1 VTDTANPQSAQA
13 GQPEGKYQGK
23 IALITGSSRGIG
35 RRLALQ
41 LAGQGASV
49 VVNYRQNADLAN
61 DVVQQVKAL
70 GGDGIAVQADVEKP
84 EDIVSLFDAAQQT
97 YGRLDY
103 FVNNAAA
110 SAFKKLLDL
119 KPHHL
124 DRSYATNVRP
134 FVLGA
139 QEAVKLMDRG
149 GRIVAVTS
157 YGSMRGFATYAAL
170 GSYKAAVESFIRYMA
185 VEFAGYGIN
194 VNGVNGGLID
204 SDSLEYFYT
213 LPGMAPMER
222 VLETIPLGRP
232 GTVEDM
238 SNAIEFLL
246 SPNSAY
252 ITGQTLV
259 VDGGMTVAAAPYY
272 HQTTEPVSLPER
284 PTRR

>member
-1 VTDTANPQSAQA
+1 MSDSSTDSR
-13 GQPEGKYQGK
+13 KYTGK

-35 RRLALQ
+35 KCLALQ
-41 LAGQGASV
+41 LAAQGASV

-61 DVVQQVKAL
+61 DVVEQAKAL
-70 GGDGIAVQADVEKP
+70 GGDGIAVQADVENP
-84 EDIVSLFDAAQQT
+84 EDIIRLFDAVQDA
-97 YGRLDY
+97 YGRLD
-103 FVNNAAA
+103 FFINNAAA

-119 KPHHL
+119 KTHHL
-124 DRSYATNVRP
+124 DRSYAMNVRP

-139 QEAVKLMDRG
+139 QEAVKLMDQG

-204 SDSLEYFYT
+204 SDSLEYFYK

-222 VLETIPLGRP
+222 VLETIPLRRP

-238 SNAIEFLL
+238 ANAIEFLL
-246 SPNSAY
+246 SANSAY

-272 HQTTEPVSLPER
+272 HQTTDPVSLPER

>member
-1 VTDTANPQSAQA
+1 VS
-13 GQPEGKYQGK
+13 GRYSGK

-35 RRLALQ
+35 RHLALA
-41 LAGQGASV
+41 LAAEGAAV
-49 VVNYRQNADLAN
+49 VVNYRKNADLAHA
-61 DVVQQVKAL
+61 VVAEAKAL
-70 GGDGIAVQADVEKP
+70 GGHAIAVQADVEDP
-84 EDIVSLFDAAQQT
+84 VGVTALFDAAAAE

-110 SAFKKLLDL
+110 AAFKKIMDL
-119 KPHHL
+119 QPHHL
-124 DRSYATNVRP
+124 DRSYAMNVRP

-139 QEAVKLMDRG
+139 QEAVKLMDNG

-170 GSYKAAVESFIRYMA
+170 GSYKAAVESFIRFMA

-194 VNGVNGGLID
+194 VNGVNGGLIQ
-204 SDSLEYFYT
+204 SDSLDYFYQM
-213 LPGMAPMER
+213 PGMAPMER

-232 GTVEDM
+232 GTVADM

-252 ITGQTLV
+252 MTGQTLV

-272 HQTTEPVSLPER
+272 HQTTPPVSLPER
-284 PTRR
+284 PTRD